1 MSVIAFAEQRNGT
14 LRQVAFETTTVG
26 RQLADALELELV
38 AVLLGPPGAVD
49 EAQRLGRYGA
59 DRVVVAGSD
68 SFSEYS
74 PDEFTDVLAR
84 IIEEHSPKAVVFPAS
99 ALGKDLAPRV
109 AARLKLGL
117 ATEATEI
124 SVEDGRIAVVRPVY
138 AGKVYAKVGFL
149 GDTAVLS
156 VRPRAFQP
164 TENPRDAAVEV
175 LGPQLDS
182 PRRRTS
188 VRRVEVEK
196 KQRPDVSEAEI
207 IVSGGRGMQG
217 PEKWPM
223 LEELVDALGSGAT
236 LGASRA
242 VVDAGW
248 RPHPEQ
254 VGQTGK
260 VVAPKLYF
268 AIGISGAIQHQAG
281 MRTAKCIVAVNKD
294 REAPIFKLAD
304 YGIVGDLFEIVP
316 RLTEGIRQLR
326 SEE

>member
-1 MSVIAFAEQRNGT
+1 MTSSLRRWNRFAPTSVIAFAEQRNGT

-38 AVLLGPPGAVD
+38 AVLLGPPGAAD
-49 EAQRLGRYGA
+49 EAERLGRYGA

-182 PRRRTS
+182 PRRRTR
-188 VRRVEVEK
+188 VRRVEGEK

-223 LEELVDALGSGAT
+223 LEERVDALGSGAT

-248 RPHPEQ
+248 RLLRNRHQRCHP
-254 VGQTGK
+254 
-260 VVAPKLYF
+260 APGGD
-268 AIGISGAIQHQAG
+268 A
-281 MRTAKCIVAVNKD
+281 D
-294 REAPIFKLAD
+294 REVYRGREQGSGGTHFQARRLRNRRRSVRDFAAPRGGYPPASI
-304 YGIVGDLFEIVP
+304 
-316 RLTEGIRQLR
+316 
-326 SEE
+326 